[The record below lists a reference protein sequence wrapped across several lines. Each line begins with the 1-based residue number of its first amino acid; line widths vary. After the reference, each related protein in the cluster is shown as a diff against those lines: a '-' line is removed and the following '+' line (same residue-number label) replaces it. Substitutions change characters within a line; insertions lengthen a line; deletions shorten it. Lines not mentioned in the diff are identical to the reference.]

1 MLHVRSL
8 HVLVAGALMVLV
20 VLGCRQGRVLKQGA
34 VKVVRCACHPVLQ
47 GCRTADICTHPA
59 VPLPPGE
66 GLSLRADERARAPG
80 WRDWSGKDSS
90 RQLPRCCHRL
100 RETAAL

>member
-1 MLHVRSL
+1 MAPNTHV
-8 HVLVAGALMVLV
+8 ALAPELV
-20 VLGCRQGRVLKQGA
+20 VLGCRQSGVMVLKQGA
-34 VKVVRCACHPVLQ
+34 VKVVHCACPPVLQ
-47 GCRTADICTHPA
+47 GCRTADVCAHPA
-59 VPLPPGE
+59 VPLPPRE
-66 GLSLRADERARAPG
+66 GLSLCADERARAPG